1 MNKIYIEIRNSILGI
16 FDNYLLNAAIKR
28 DQELLGAVL
37 KSLGCLY
44 YIETE
49 YSDVITKKYFK
60 KISNF
65 IATFLRHEID
75 VPSFNN
81 EKMDEDEIVAT
92 HNFLYVYIKNIY
104 KLSKSSFCKELSK
117 AEIERIFSGKN
128 KDSFDFDSKTSSID
142 AEKTTILRPAGE
154 QPYNRPSNI
163 PTGSGY
169 SENENEVLIKNAQ
182 GSIVLNTN
190 FYPYDKKP
198 KIVPILK
205 TIFASISALISVFFF
220 ITLIFYIAAQTLLAP
235 LDTAGMNVNFIT
247 AYLWPAFESLI
258 FGYFAFV
265 FFKQTKIS
273 RTKYTIS
280 ILWGVF
286 IIMNCIFSILIVA
299 IPTGQEFFRQSADA
313 NPQEMSTITGF
324 NVINILLLISIVASI
339 LVIGVTMLN
348 NPKINRE
355 KLMKLVEGQNQRNNF
370 PNPFNNFG
378 PPPSAPPPSTRN
390 ENKEVEQK
398 TSEKPKKS
406 PKKTLDPKSDSKSKS
421 PISKK
426 SSVIKKENNKK
437 SDKN

>member
-28 DQELLGAVL
+28 DRELLDAVL

-44 YIETE
+44 YIETQ

-81 EKMDEDEIVAT
+81 EEMDEDEIIAT

-117 AEIERIFSGKN
+117 DEMERIFSGKS
-128 KDSFDFDSKTSSID
+128 KDSFDFDSKTSSMD

-154 QPYNRPSNI
+154 QPYSRPSNI

-169 SENENEVLIKNAQ
+169 SDNENEVLIKNAQ
-182 GSIVLNTN
+182 GGVVLNTN

-205 TIFASISALISVFFF
+205 TVFASMSALISLFFF
-220 ITLIFYIAAQTLLAP
+220 ITLIFYIATQTLLAP
-235 LDTAGMNVNFIT
+235 LDTNGMNVNIIT
-247 AYLWPAFESLI
+247 AYLWPAFEGLI
-258 FGYFAFV
+258 FGYFAFT
-265 FFKQTKIS
+265 FFKPTKIS
-273 RTKYTIS
+273 RVKYTIS

-299 IPTGQEFFRQSADA
+299 IPTGQEFVRQSADA
-313 NPQEMSTITGF
+313 NAQQMSTITGF
-324 NVINILLLISIVASI
+324 NIINIILLVSIVVSI
-339 LVIGVTMLN
+339 FIVGVTMLS

-378 PPPSAPPPSTRN
+378 PPPSSPPPPRQTD
-390 ENKEVEQK
+390 KEKE
-398 TSEKPKKS
+398 
-406 PKKTLDPKSDSKSKS
+406 KKTTGEPEKTLNSKSSSNSKA

-426 SSVIKKENNKK
+426 NSVNKKEVNKK